1 VLVCHCRA
9 VSEREIRL
17 AVESGA
23 STSED
28 VARTC
33 GAGGD
38 CGGCRPSVLRVIEE
52 ASVGFELVGD

>member
-1 VLVCHCRA
+1 

-38 CGGCRPSVLRVIEE
+38 CGGCVPWVMEVIEGVAVGADLV
-52 ASVGFELVGD
+52 AS